1 LEIPS
6 CERTILNLITAER
19 PLTILMDMDGVGYE
33 YIGGYTQAMRKLY
46 PEVPLLRPEER
57 TRFDQL
63 SGPEVSGEMVKAG
76 MNAPGLFLGLDLL
89 PGYLQAIQEMDDE
102 GHHVLIC
109 TSPTVDNPTCAQD
122 KYDAIARDLGERW
135 RRRMILTSDKTV
147 IQGDYL
153 FDDHPEIVGAGVP
166 AWTQILVDQPYNAY
180 RGEALTR
187 ISDLTRWRESI
198 HAAVS
203 RGLAA

>member
-1 LEIPS
+1 M
-6 CERTILNLITAER
+6 NLISAER

-46 PEVPLLRPEER
+46 PDAPLLKPEER
-57 TRFDQL
+57 THFDHL
-63 SGPEVSGEMVKAG
+63 SGPEVSREMVKAG
-76 MNAPGLFLGLDLL
+76 MNAPGLFAGLDLL
-89 PGYLQAIQEMDDE
+89 PGYVEAIQEMDDA

-122 KYDAIARDLGERW
+122 KYDVIARDLGPQW

-147 IQGDYL
+147 VHGDFL

-166 AWTQILVDQPYNAY
+166 AWTQILVDQPYNSYVGDSLTRIADLTKW
-180 RGEALTR
+180 REAIDEALTLR
-187 ISDLTRWRESI
+187 S
-198 HAAVS
+198 AA
-203 RGLAA
+203 